1 MDSIF
6 EYAGNHPFLF
16 GGMLLMFGI
25 VFAYEMR
32 VARRKGVDVT
42 PAEAVALINGGAQ
55 PVDIRAA
62 AQFEK
67 GHLLD
72 ARNVPLSDLEQ
83 HLPSLEKLK
92 DRGILIYCDNGAS
105 SIKAI
110 EKLRERGVANAKS
123 LRGGLT
129 AWRGENLPVFA
140 GRKSRK
146 KEAS

>member
-1 MDSIF
+1 MDSII

-32 VARRKGVDVT
+32 AARRKGVDIT
-42 PAEAVALINGGAQ
+42 PAEAVAMINGGAQ
-55 PVDIRAA
+55 PIDIRAT

-72 ARNVPLSDLEQ
+72 ARNVPLADFEQ
-83 HLPSLEKLK
+83 HMPVMEKLK
-92 DRGILIYCDNGAS
+92 ERGILIYCDNGS
-105 SIKAI
+105 TSIKAV
-110 EKLRERGVANAKS
+110 EKLKAHGITNVKS

-129 AWRGENLPVFA
+129 AWRGESLPVFA
-140 GRKSRK
+140 GRKTRK
-146 KEAS
+146 KDAS

>member
-92 DRGILIYCDNGAS
+92 ERGILIYCDNGAS

-110 EKLRERGVANAKS
+110 EKLRERGVTNAKS

>member
-1 MDSIF
+1 MDSII

-16 GGMLLMFGI
+16 GGMLLMFAI

-32 VARRKGVDVT
+32 AARRKGVDIT
-42 PAEAVALINGGAQ
+42 PAEAVAMINGGAQ
-55 PVDIRAA
+55 PIDIRAS

-72 ARNVPLSDLEQ
+72 ARNVPLADFEQ
-83 HLPSLEKLK
+83 HMPVMEKLK
-92 DRGILIYCDNGAS
+92 ERGILIYCENGAT
-105 SIKAI
+105 SIKAV
-110 EKLRERGVANAKS
+110 EKLKTHGIANVKS
-123 LRGGLT
+123 LRGGLA

-146 KEAS
+146 KDAP